1 MSELTVVEVTQI
13 PGNTRIKNMVVVN
26 NVERFTKNDKT
37 ITIKFVSGD
46 SIMVDPDSLD
56 TIQFSK

>member
-13 PGNTRIKNMVVVN
+13 TGNTRIKNMVVVN